1 MIESTEKIRLT
12 TFSKGAGCGCKISPS
27 VLKEILSS
35 TEEFP
40 LDPKLLVGNE
50 SNDDASVY
58 DLGNGDCLINTTD
71 FFMPVVDDPF
81 TFGKIAATNALSDVY
96 AMGGRPITAL
106 AILGWPIDKIAPMH
120 AQQVLEGA
128 RFMCRMAG
136 ITLAGGHSIES
147 AEPIFGLA
155 VSGLCKTDHI
165 KRNSTAKAG
174 DLIFLTKPLGM
185 GIVTT
190 AEKRGL
196 ALPEHVETCVSYM
209 STLNKMGEVLGG
221 MKGVHAMTDITG
233 FGLAGHLLEM
243 CEGSGL
249 SAHIEFEKVSVLPF
263 LSMYLNQFIYPDMT
277 TKNYSFYASKMNELN
292 AKQLFTLCDPQTS
305 GGLLVAVSPE
315 SIEAYKEVCQNF
327 GMSHDMQQPI
337 GVFVDQEEKLLTVS

>member
-1 MIESTEKIRLT
+1 MIGTSEKIKLT
-12 TFSKGAGCGCKISPS
+12 SFSKGAGCGCKISPS
-27 VLKEILSS
+27 VLKEILFSS
-35 TEEFP
+35 ENFP
-40 LDPKLLVGNE
+40 PDPKLLVGNE
-50 SNDDASVY
+50 NNDDASVY
-58 DLGNGDCLINTTD
+58 DLGNGDCLISTTD
-71 FFMPVVDDPF
+71 FFMPVVDDPY

-106 AILGWPIDKIAPMH
+106 AILGWPIDKIPVEH
-120 AQQVLEGA
+120 AQRVMEGA

-155 VSGLCKTDHI
+155 VSGLCNADQI
-165 KRNSTAKAG
+165 KRNTTAKAG
-174 DLIFLTKPLGM
+174 DLIFLTKPLGV

-196 ALPEHVETCVSYM
+196 ALPEHMSTCISYM
-209 STLNKMGEVLGG
+209 CTLNKMGEILGG
-221 MKGVHAMTDITG
+221 IKGVHAMTDVTG

-249 SAHIEFEKVSVLPF
+249 SAHIDFDKIPVLPF
-263 LSMYLNQFIYPDMT
+263 LSTYLDQFIYPDMT

-292 AKQLFTLCDPQTS
+292 AKQLFTVCDPQTS
-305 GGLLVAVSPE
+305 GGLLVAISPDCE
-315 SIEAYKEVCQNF
+315 EEYREVCRNF
-327 GMSHDMQQPI
+327 GMPQDMYQPI
-337 GVFVDQEEKLLTVS
+337 GVFVDQQEKLLMVS